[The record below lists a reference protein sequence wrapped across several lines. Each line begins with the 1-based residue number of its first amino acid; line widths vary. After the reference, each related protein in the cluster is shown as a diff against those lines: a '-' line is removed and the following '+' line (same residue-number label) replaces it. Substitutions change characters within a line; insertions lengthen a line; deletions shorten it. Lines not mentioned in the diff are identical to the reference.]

1 MKLKFIT
8 ENEYSNYLN
17 GKDGISI
24 QMRTGMVKM
33 LEQTGWTC
41 HYIGLHTGTEIVA
54 IAVLCGKPMKFAG
67 MFYTCQYGPH
77 LDYTNVEQTKQFFS
91 QLPAIL
97 RELKA
102 SKFEFNPNLVW
113 KQYTPSGDLI
123 TTNEYPGLGALEQL
137 GYVKHDITVNTN
149 GKWDTRFHYAKDLV
163 GLDASTLLKS
173 YNSQGKRSVKKANQ
187 NGIIVEQVALEDTPK
202 IHNLMEMSAAK
213 QGYTAR
219 DFGYY
224 KRANEH
230 LGENA
235 KFLVAKLDVETYLTD
250 KRAELSDCTAKIER
264 FVGTK
269 KEKQIPDLERKVTS
283 LQEDIEI
290 IENSNDI
297 VDGQIIMSAGAF
309 LVNGPEMIYLF
320 GGNNA
325 DYQKFCSSF
334 ALQNYVMELAIKLGM
349 EVYNMYGIDGT
360 FDGSDSVLRFKSSFG
375 GYVNEFVG
383 TYEMVLNP
391 GKLKRASIIKKLMGR

>member
-8 ENEYSNYLN
+8 ETEYENYLN
-17 GKDGISI
+17 DKSNISI

-41 HYIGLHTGTEIVA
+41 HYVGLLSDEQIVGT
-54 IAVLCGKPMKFAG
+54 AVLCGKPMKFAG

-77 LDYTNVEQTKQFFS
+77 LDYTNREVVRAFFN
-91 QLPAIL
+91 QLPSIL
-97 RELKA
+97 KEVKA

-113 KQYTPSGDLI
+113 KQYTPNGDLI
-123 TTNEYPGLGALEQL
+123 TTNEYEGLDILEEL
-137 GYVKHDITVNTN
+137 SYSKHDITINTN
-149 GKWDTRFHYAKDLV
+149 GKWDTRFHYAKDLT
-163 GLDASTLLKS
+163 GLDSSSLQKS
-173 YNSQGKRSVKKANQ
+173 YNSQGKRSVKKAIQ
-187 NGIIVEQVALEDTPK
+187 NGIEVEEVALQDTPK
-202 IHNLMEMSAAK
+202 IHKLMEMSASK

-224 KRANEH
+224 ERASKH
-230 LGENA
+230 LGQNA
-235 KFLVAKLDVETYLTD
+235 KFLMAKLDVDKYLAS
-250 KRAELSDCTAKIER
+250 KRTELEECNAKIEK
-264 FVGTK
+264 FTGTK
-269 KEKQIPDLERKVTS
+269 KEKQIPDLERKVKS
-283 LQEDIEI
+283 LTEDIEI
-290 IENSNDI
+290 IETSNDI
-297 VDGQIIMSAGAF
+297 VDGEIIMSAGAF

-325 DYQKFCSSF
+325 DYQRFCSSF
-334 ALQNYVMELAIKLGM
+334 ALQNYVMELAIELNM

-375 GYVNEFVG
+375 GYVNEFIG
-383 TYEMVLNP
+383 TYEMVLSP